1 MDERKL
7 HEYRREPDPR
17 FASDLRER
25 LRRHERPRALP
36 SPRAIRIAA
45 VVAVAAAITVVFA
58 VPSVRVSAQ
67 AMLDVFRVKRF
78 AAIEFK
84 ESRRDLLAS
93 IDKERG
99 FLIFDRQEKVLD
111 PGPPTYVATREAAAE
126 KVGFKVSTPGFLPPG
141 MAAESLFVQ
150 GEGEARMS
158 VSEEKLRSL
167 LERLDLKDVK
177 VPSGLDGQ
185 WVELRKPP
193 VVMQRFRS
201 PRRRASLLQARSPEV
216 TLPAGWN
223 LEQLGEIGLRILGLG
238 VGDAKRIAK
247 ATDWR
252 STLLV
257 PLPMNA
263 SAFRQVTV
271 NGQSG
276 LLIMT
281 TGDKAADGKPARART
296 ILMWSTGDR
305 IFFLQGDLESRE
317 LIRMAES
324 VS

>member
-1 MDERKL
+1 MDDRML

-17 FASDLRER
+17 FATDLRER
-25 LRRHERPRALP
+25 LRRLERNRAFP
-36 SPRAIRIAA
+36 SRRAVRIIAA
-45 VVAVAAAITVVFA
+45 AAAVAAITVIFA

-67 AMLDVFRVKRF
+67 AVLDVFRVKRF
-78 AAIEFK
+78 AAVEFK
-84 ESRRDLLAS
+84 ESRRDLLES

-99 FLIFDRQEKVLD
+99 FLVFDRQEKILD
-111 PGPPTYVATREAAAE
+111 PGPPSYVASREAAAAPA
-126 KVGFKVSTPGFLPPG
+126 GFDVRAPRYLPPG
-141 MAAESLFVQ
+141 MAADSVFVQ
-150 GEGEARMS
+150 GAGAARMA

-167 LERLDLKDVK
+167 LERLDLRDVK
-177 VPSGLDGQ
+177 VPAGLDGQ
-185 WVELRKPP
+185 WVEFRKPP

-201 PRRRASLLQARSPEV
+201 ERRRAMLLQARSPEI

-223 LEQLGEIGLRILGLG
+223 LAQLGEIGLRILGLDP
-238 VGDAKRIAK
+238 GDAKRIAK

-257 PLPMNA
+257 PVPMNA
-263 SAFRQVTV
+263 TSFRQVTV

-281 TGDKAADGKPARART
+281 TGEPAADGKRRERT

-305 IFFLQGDLESRE
+305 VFFLQGNLDGKE

>member
-1 MDERKL
+1 ML

-17 FASDLRER
+17 FASDLRDR
-25 LRRHERPRALP
+25 LRRIERRPLLSR
-36 SPRAIRIAA
+36 RTTRIVAA
-45 VVAVAAAITVVFA
+45 VAAAAAITVVFT

-67 AMLDVFRVKRF
+67 AVLDVFRVKRF
-78 AAIEFK
+78 AAVQFK

-99 FLIFDRQEKVLD
+99 FLIFDRQEKILD
-111 PGPPTYVATREAAAE
+111 PGPATYVASREAAAE
-126 KVGFKVSTPGFLPPG
+126 RVGFDVSAPRYLPSG
-141 MAAESLFVQ
+141 LTADSLFVQ
-150 GEGEARMS
+150 GEAAARMG
-158 VSEEKLRSL
+158 VSEAKLRTL
-167 LERLDLKDVK
+167 LERLDLRDVS
-177 VPSGLDGQ
+177 VPAGLDGQ

-201 PRRRASLLQARSPEV
+201 ERRRAMLLQARSPEV
-216 TLPAGWN
+216 TLPAGWD
-223 LEQLGEIGLRILGLG
+223 LTRLGEIGLRILGLDAR
-238 VGDAKRIAK
+238 DAKRIAK

-257 PLPMNA
+257 PVPMNA
-263 SAFRQVTV
+263 TSFRQVNV
-271 NGQSG
+271 RGQSG

-281 TGDKAADGKPARART
+281 TGEPAPDGKRQRERT

-305 IFFLQGDLESRE
+305 IFFLQGDLDGKE
-317 LIRMAES
+317 LVRMAES

>member
-1 MDERKL
+1 MDDRML

-25 LRRHERPRALP
+25 LRRYERPRVLP
-36 SPRAIRIAA
+36 SPRAIRIVA
-45 VVAVAAAITVVFA
+45 AVAAAAAVTVIFA

-67 AMLDVFRVKRF
+67 ALLDVFRVRRF
-78 AAIEFK
+78 AAVEFK
-84 ESRRDLLAS
+84 ESRRDLLES
-93 IDKERG
+93 VEKERG
-99 FLIFDRQEKVLD
+99 FLIFDRQEKILD
-111 PGPPTYVATREAAAE
+111 PGPPTYVASRDAATAQA
-126 KVGFKVSTPGFLPPG
+126 GFDVSTPGFLPPG
-141 MAAESLFVQ
+141 MVADSVFVQ
-150 GEGEARMS
+150 GEGAVRMS
-158 VSEEKLRSL
+158 VSEAKLRSL
-167 LERLDLKDVK
+167 LERLDLDDVK
-177 VPSGLDGQ
+177 VPAGLDGQ

-201 PRRRASLLQARSPEV
+201 ERRRASLLQARNPEV
-216 TLPAGWN
+216 ALPAGWN
-223 LEQLGEIGLRILGLG
+223 LEQLGEIGLRILGLEARN
-238 VGDAKRIAK
+238 AKRIAK

-263 SAFRQVTV
+263 TAFRQVTV
-271 NGQSG
+271 NGHSG

-281 TGDKAADGKPARART
+281 TGEPAADGKRRRERT

-305 IFFLQGDLESRE
+305 IFFLQGDLQSQE

>member
-1 MDERKL
+1 MDDRML

-17 FASDLRER
+17 FASDLRDR
-25 LRRHERPRALP
+25 LRRLERRARP
-36 SPRAIRIAA
+36 SGRATRIFAA
-45 VVAVAAAITVVFA
+45 VAAAAAITVVFA

-67 AMLDVFRVKRF
+67 AVLDVFRVKRF
-78 AAIEFK
+78 AAVEFK

-111 PGPPTYVATREAAAE
+111 PGPPTYVASREAASAQA
-126 KVGFKVSTPGFLPPG
+126 GFDVSTPAFLPPG
-141 MAAESLFVQ
+141 MAADSVFVQ
-150 GEGEARMS
+150 GEAAARMA
-158 VSEEKLRSL
+158 VSESKLRSL
-167 LERLDLKDVK
+167 LERLDLDDVT
-177 VPSGLDGQ
+177 VPPGLDGH

-193 VVMQRFRS
+193 VVMQRFKS
-201 PRRRASLLQARSPEV
+201 ERRRAMFLQAPSPEV

-223 LEQLGEIGLRILGLG
+223 LAQLGEIGLRILGL
-238 VGDAKRIAK
+238 DARAAKRIAK

-263 SAFRQVTV
+263 TSFRQVTV
-271 NGQSG
+271 RGQSG

-281 TGDKAADGKPARART
+281 TGEPAADGKRHREKT
-296 ILMWSTGDR
+296 ILMWSAGDR
-305 IFFLQGDLESRE
+305 IFFLSGDLDGKE
-317 LIRMAES
+317 LVRMAES